1 MAVTVYSTGSVSH
14 RLFTGNHIR
23 VNIDNRTNA
32 IQTFRALLWNTSN
45 GLSPKVLLAEE
56 LATVG
61 ANGAVN
67 FRLTASAHADNAF
80 EVEVRLSDIHMTV
93 VLDDGTGGLDFDGKL
108 PILPGEF
115 FIQFDPNGSV

>member
-14 RLFTGNHIR
+14 RLHVGNHIR
-23 VNIDNRTNA
+23 VNVDNRTEA

-45 GLSPKVLLAEE
+45 GLSPKILVDEV

-61 ANGAVN
+61 VNGAVN
-67 FRLTASAHADNAF
+67 FRLTATSFVHDAF
-80 EVEVRLSDIHMTV
+80 EIEVRLSDIHMTV
-93 VLDDGTGGLDFDGKL
+93 VLDDGTGGLHFDGKL

-115 FIQFDPNGSV
+115 LIQFDPNGSV

>member
-1 MAVTVYSTGSVSH
+1 MAVTVYSTGSIS
-14 RLFTGNHIR
+14 RALATGNHIR

-67 FRLTASAHADNAF
+67 FLLTAGAPAANAF

-93 VLDDGTGGLDFDGKL
+93 VLDDGTGGLNLVAKL

-115 FIQFDPNGSV
+115 FVDFDPNGSV

>member
-1 MAVTVYSTGSVSH
+1 MAVTVYSTGSISNKLHV
-14 RLFTGNHIR
+14 GDHIR
-23 VNIDNRTNA
+23 VNVDNRTEA

-45 GLSPKVLLAEE
+45 GLSPKILLDEV

-67 FRLTASAHADNAF
+67 FRLTATAVAHDAF
-80 EVEVRLSDIHMTV
+80 EIEVRLSDAHMTV
-93 VLDDGTGGLDFDGKL
+93 VLDDGTGGLRLKHKL

-115 FIQFDPNGSV
+115 FVDFDPNGSV